1 MRAVPFILGLSG
13 LLLFL
18 GCSGD
23 DLAGPEGGDPRPG
36 VSVSDLALGGLGATQ
51 AAGFSL
57 DSTEE
62 AGVREAAVVADHAG
76 AHVLKD
82 PDNTNDL
89 PTLITVATTG
99 QRLFTFDA
107 LDAADLLGTVGTQ
120 PQSAVTVRGYLL
132 GEPVTVNAV
141 DYYGPPAT
149 DLRTYAAQT
158 LAGYPLDLLELEIR
172 STGGAAGD
180 DLAVGFLELTTLDQA
195 LLVFDELPAGT
206 FNNLFAGEFRLTW
219 PGVDDQPTLVQDPS
233 GRMVLTD
240 PARDTL
246 TEAVV
251 VVARADGGVFR
262 CDGLYAEDLDDVDP
276 GDTHNDSL
284 LRLEGFLDGTSAG
297 ADEFTPTGAEPMRF
311 DTSQLEG
318 QDLTSLRVT
327 VRSFCGAFKCDDL
340 AVVGLLLTL
349 AD

>member
-1 MRAVPFILGLSG
+1 MRAVTIILGLSG
-13 LLLFL
+13 LLLFP

-23 DLAGPEGGDPRPG
+23 DPAGPQGGDPRPG
-36 VSVSDLALGGLGATQ
+36 VSVSDLALGPLGETLV
-51 AAGFSL
+51 AGFIL
-57 DSTEE
+57 DSTAE
-62 AGVREAAVVADHAG
+62 AGVREAAVVADLGG

-89 PTLITVATTG
+89 PALITVATTG

-120 PQSAVTVRGYLL
+120 PLSAVTVRGFLL
-132 GEPVTVNAV
+132 GEPVTTNAV

-158 LAGYPLDLLELEIR
+158 LAGFPLDLLELEIR

-195 LLVFDELPAGT
+195 LLVFDGLPAGA
-206 FNNLFAGEFRLTW
+206 FEFLFAGEFKLTW
-219 PGVDDQPTLVQDPS
+219 PGVDDRPTLAQDPS

-240 PARDTL
+240 SARDEL
-246 TEAVV
+246 VDAVV
-251 VVARADGGVFR
+251 VVERADGGVFR

-276 GDTHNDSL
+276 GDSHNDSL

-297 ADEFTPTGAEPMRF
+297 MDEFTPLGAEPTRF
-311 DTSQLEG
+311 AASQLSG

-327 VRSFCGAFKCDDL
+327 VRSVCGAFKCDDL
-340 AVVGLLLTL
+340 AVVGFLLTL